1 MFPLLRDKGDRY
13 KHFSNPTHIPDNLFK
28 ALLPVL
34 VIRHPILVLDSL
46 CRAIKEENNAPAP
59 AEEDFEAITTLK
71 LSRDLFDGF
80 CSQGRKP
87 LVVDGDDVL
96 WHTAEVTK
104 AVCEYVGIDA
114 DSLSDTWTPFPGAR
128 TIDIKPLHLRMDESD
143 MGIRR
148 HRAARGEGTSISNIP
163 STHTLTRYIS
173 PTTPT

>member
-1 MFPLLRDKGDRY
+1 MFPLLRGKGDRY

-34 VIRHPILVLDSL
+34 VIRHPILVLDSR
-46 CRAIKEENNAPAP
+46 CRAIEEENNAPAP

-71 LSRDLFDGF
+71 LSRDLFDRF

-114 DSLSDTWTPFPGAR
+114 DSLSDTWTPYPEHER
-128 TIDIKPLHLRMDESD
+128 STSNPYIYEWTKVTWESD
-143 MGIRR
+143 GIERPAEKVR
-148 HRAARGEGTSISNIP
+148 QSRTFHPPIR
-163 STHTLTRYIS
+163 
-173 PTTPT
+173 